1 MFEYGGYAGKFLRL
15 NFTDKQ
21 ASTMPLTKEMARM
34 FVGGNGFAIKILYDE
49 LAAGIDPLGPE
60 NKVVIANGPIQGT
73 LIPTAGRTAV
83 AAKSPLTGGFFDAYG
98 GGCFGPELKYAGY
111 DGIII
116 EGQAKEPTYVTI
128 YDDEVQFKD
137 ASHLWGKTTFEIQEM
152 LKKELDDPKI
162 QTACIGQGGENLVRY
177 AAVIWGARAAG
188 RGGLGA
194 VLGSKKVKAIS
205 VRGSKD
211 VKVPDVEKFKNY
223 LTELYE
229 KIISNPGTGQAL
241 PTLGTPGVT
250 TTQNKLGVLG
260 TNNWQTEVFDEVEK
274 ISGEVMKEKMVK
286 RDRGCFSCP
295 IRCTKMSYVKSG
307 PYTGTF
313 DEGPEYETIFAF
325 GSMCGIPSIEA
336 IAKADRLSDEYSLDT
351 ISMGAVA
358 AFAMECYE
366 KGILTKKDT
375 DGLDLKFGND
385 EALIELI
392 HKVAKREGI
401 GDILAEG
408 CDIAAKKIGKGSE
421 KFVSTIKG
429 CEMAGHSPRG
439 NKGFGLGVATGTRG
453 GSHQDARPTAERIGK
468 APTDR
473 KTTEG
478 KPEYAMGTQ
487 HTTTLQDSMCVCRMT
502 EGIYGLWEITNEHL
516 NTVNVV
522 TGMGLTL
529 EEITKCAERIVNLER
544 AFNCR
549 EGFDRE
555 MDILSPRFMTEPIPE
570 GPSKGMYYPKDELEK
585 LKDKYYDLRGWDRK
599 TGMPTKQKLEELGL
613 TKEAKD
619 LYK

>member
-1 MFEYGGYAGKFLRL
+1 
-15 NFTDKQ
+15 
-21 ASTMPLTKEMARM
+21 
-34 FVGGNGFAIKILYDE
+34 
-49 LAAGIDPLGPE
+49 
-60 NKVVIANGPIQGT
+60 
-73 LIPTAGRTAV
+73 
-83 AAKSPLTGGFFDAYG
+83 
-98 GGCFGPELKYAGY
+98 LKYAGY
-111 DGIII
+111 DGVII

-128 YDDEVQFKD
+128 YDDKVQFKD
-137 ASHLWGKTTFEIQEM
+137 ASHLWGKTTFEMQEM
-152 LKKELDDPKI
+152 LKKELDDSKI
-162 QTACIGQGGENLVRY
+162 QTTCIGQGGENLVRY

-211 VKVPDVEKFKNY
+211 VSVPDIEEFRNY
-223 LTELYE
+223 LTELYG

-260 TNNWQTEVFDEVEK
+260 TNNWQTEIFDEVEK

-295 IRCTKMSYVKSG
+295 IRCTKMSYIKSG
-307 PYTGTF
+307 PYAGTF

-408 CDIAAKKIGKGSE
+408 CDVAAKKIGKGSE

-478 KPEYAMGTQ
+478 KPEYAIGTQ

-516 NTVNVV
+516 NTVNIV

-549 EGFDRE
+549 EGFNRE

-570 GPSKGMYYPKDELEK
+570 GPSKGMYYPKEELEK
-585 LKDKYYDLRGWDRK
+585 LKDKYYDLRGWDKK
-599 TGMPTKQKLEELGL
+599 TGIPTKKKLEELGL